1 MKLHE
6 YQAKA
11 LLAKEGVAV
20 PPGFAAN
27 SVDEAV
33 KAAEDL
39 GGNFWVVK
47 AMVHAGG
54 RGKGRFQGVASQEE
68 LEQVVQGIPVK
79 GGIGGVALCKSID
92 DVRAAAEAMLGNVLV
107 TKQTG
112 INGVKVNTIFVT
124 VGADIEREIYAAV
137 LLDRQTSQVVLMCS
151 SEGGT
156 EIEEVVEENPDAIV
170 KVYAHPLSGLGDFQA
185 REMAFKLGLG
195 DNKKSLFS
203 GIKMFK
209 DLYNVFMKYD
219 ADMLEINPLIVD
231 SEGAVIALD
240 AKMSIDS
247 NAFFRHRELF
257 AEEDEGEKD
266 PYEAEAEKHQL
277 NFIKLDGNIGC
288 MVNGAGLA
296 MATMDIIKYEAQKR
310 GIEAAPANFL
320 DVGGSAKHEQIK
332 VALELISKDPNVE
345 CILVNIFGGIMS
357 CQVIAEGVLAAISEC
372 GLKVPLVVRLSG
384 NKAAEGKR
392 ILAESDLSVITAD
405 NLAEAADKAVSAI
418 QQ

>member
-20 PPGFAAN
+20 PPGFAAI
-27 SVDEAV
+27 SVYEAV
-33 KAAEDL
+33 KAASDL
-39 GGNFWVVK
+39 GGSFWVVK

-54 RGKGRFQGVASQEE
+54 RGKGRFRGVASESE
-68 LEQVVQGIPVK
+68 LENVVQGIPVD
-79 GGIGGVALCKSID
+79 GGIGGVALCKSIEQ
-92 DVRAAAEAMLGNVLV
+92 VREAAEAMLGNILV

-137 LLDRQTSQVVLMCS
+137 LLDRQTSQIVLMCS

-203 GIKMFK
+203 AIKMFK

-231 SEGAVIALD
+231 SEGSVIALD

-310 GIEAAPANFL
+310 GVEAAPANFL

-392 ILAESDLSVITAD
+392 ILAESDLAVITAD

>member
-20 PPGFAAN
+20 PPGFAAT

-33 KAAEDL
+33 KAASDL
-39 GGNFWVVK
+39 GGSFWVVK

-54 RGKGRFQGVASQEE
+54 RGKGRFRGVASESE
-68 LEQVVQGIPVK
+68 LENVVQGIPVD
-79 GGIGGVALCKSID
+79 GGIGGVALCKSIEQ
-92 DVRAAAEAMLGNVLV
+92 VREAAEAMLGNILV

-137 LLDRQTSQVVLMCS
+137 LLDRQTSQIVLMCS

-203 GIKMFK
+203 AIKMFK

-231 SEGAVIALD
+231 SEGSVIALD

-310 GIEAAPANFL
+310 GVEAAPANFL

-392 ILAESDLSVITAD
+392 ILAESDLAVITAD

>member
-20 PPGFAAN
+20 PPGFAAI

-33 KAAEDL
+33 KAASDL
-39 GGNFWVVK
+39 GGSFWVVK

-54 RGKGRFQGVASQEE
+54 RGKGRFRGVASESE
-68 LEQVVQGIPVK
+68 LENVVQGIPVD
-79 GGIGGVALCKSID
+79 GGIGGVALCKSIEQ
-92 DVRAAAEAMLGNVLV
+92 VREAAEAMLGNILV

-137 LLDRQTSQVVLMCS
+137 LLDRQTSQIVLMCS

-203 GIKMFK
+203 AIKMFK

-231 SEGAVIALD
+231 SEGSVIALD

-310 GIEAAPANFL
+310 GVEAAPANFL

-392 ILAESDLSVITAD
+392 ILAESDLAVITAD